1 LAQDLTAN
9 GATGR
14 SEFDMPHYL
23 CKLRPPRPT
32 FIDDMTQDEALL
44 MRAHREYW
52 TPRVETGVV
61 VAMGP
66 VADPAGGY
74 GVAIIE
80 AASLA
85 ALEAMLR
92 ADPVIAAGRGFAY
105 ENLLMPAIAVRPSQ
119 QLAPITSV
127 AP

>member
-1 LAQDLTAN
+1 
-9 GATGR
+9 
-14 SEFDMPHYL
+14 
-23 CKLRPPRPT
+23 
-32 FIDDMTQDEALL
+32 

-61 VAMGP
+61 IAMGP

-74 GVAIIE
+74 GIAIIE
-80 AASLA
+80 AASKS
-85 ALEAMLR
+85 ALEAMLG
-92 ADPVIAAGRGFAY
+92 ADPVIAAARGFAY
-105 ENLLMPAIAVRPSQ
+105 ENLLMPAIAVRPSV

>member
-1 LAQDLTAN
+1 
-9 GATGR
+9 
-14 SEFDMPHYL
+14 MPHYF
-23 CKLRPPRPT
+23 CKLRPPRTT
-32 FIDDMTQDEALL
+32 FISDMTSDEAQL

-61 VAMGP
+61 IAMGP
-66 VADPAGGY
+66 VADSAGGY

-80 AASLA
+80 AASEA
-85 ALEAMLR
+85 ALEAMQA

-105 ENLLMPAIAVRPSQ
+105 ENRPMLGIAVRPSQ
-119 QLAPITSV
+119 PLAPINSV

>member
-1 LAQDLTAN
+1 
-9 GATGR
+9 
-14 SEFDMPHYL
+14 MPHYL

-32 FIDDMTQDEALL
+32 FMTDMTPDEALL

-61 VAMGP
+61 IAMGP

-80 AASLA
+80 AASAA
-85 ALEAMLR
+85 ALEAMQA
-92 ADPVIAAGRGFAY
+92 ADPVIAADAALLTKIGSCRRSPCGRA
-105 ENLLMPAIAVRPSQ
+105 MP
-119 QLAPITSV
+119 LAPITSV
-127 AP
+127 TP

>member
-1 LAQDLTAN
+1 
-9 GATGR
+9 
-14 SEFDMPHYL
+14 MPHYL

-32 FIDDMTQDEALL
+32 FMDDMTSDEAVL

-52 TPRVETGVV
+52 TPRVETGAV

-80 AASLA
+80 AASES
-85 ALEAMLR
+85 ALEAMQ
-92 ADPVIAAGRGFAY
+92 ACDPVIAAASGFSY
-105 ENLLMPAIAVRPSQ
+105 ENHLMPTIAVRPSMP
-119 QLAPITSV
+119 LAPITSV
-127 AP
+127 TP

>member
-1 LAQDLTAN
+1 
-9 GATGR
+9 
-14 SEFDMPHYL
+14 MPHYF
-23 CKLRPPRPT
+23 CTLRPPRTT
-32 FIDDMTQDEALL
+32 FIADMTSDEAQL

-61 VAMGP
+61 VAMGA

-80 AASLA
+80 AASEA
-85 ALEAMLR
+85 ALEVMLE

-105 ENLLMPAIAVRPSQ
+105 ENRPMLGIAVRRSQ
-119 QLAPITSV
+119 ALSPITSV
-127 AP
+127 TP

>member
-1 LAQDLTAN
+1 
-9 GATGR
+9 
-14 SEFDMPHYL
+14 
-23 CKLRPPRPT
+23 
-32 FIDDMTQDEALL
+32 

-80 AASLA
+80 AASEA
-85 ALEAMLR
+85 ALEAMQRGRSGHRRWTRICLR
-92 ADPVIAAGRGFAY
+92 EPSYAGDRRSPEPAARAHYLRHLPKNREGRLPARLRWRLKSGFRRWA
-105 ENLLMPAIAVRPSQ
+105 S
-119 QLAPITSV
+119 
-127 AP
+127 